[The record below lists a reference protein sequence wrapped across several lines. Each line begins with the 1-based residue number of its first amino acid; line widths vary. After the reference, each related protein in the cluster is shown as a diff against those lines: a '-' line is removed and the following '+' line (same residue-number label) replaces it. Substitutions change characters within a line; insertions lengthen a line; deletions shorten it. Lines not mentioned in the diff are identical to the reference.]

1 MIGLPKMQN
10 AQGIRETVAFVETV
24 GKSIERNWSGPTI
37 SHNLMSGV
45 KGKVRAFVI
54 EDKVEVKN

>member
-1 MIGLPKMQN
+1 MQN